1 MSDTGGIITK
11 LLPGQ
16 RREREAVERYFDAL
30 CRMDSCP
37 VQDEDALPPLPDNS
51 PWRATAE
58 ALRATIVRLHRKIEE
73 LQQARAALEIRCR
86 RATSR
91 VEEIQ
96 AVLAAIADPVLAID
110 EFDRI
115 VLANRSAEELFE
127 LEPGAAETK
136 LLQEV
141 VQCRKL
147 VQLLVSARQRKTPGR
162 RSDELEIVDS
172 RGQTHSYRAT
182 AVKLSSAEEDESRHG
197 GAAAVLRDIA
207 EQKALQKR
215 NAEFVSAVSHEMKA
229 PLSGIK
235 AYVELLVDGEAEDDK
250 TREEF
255 LGVISDQADRLQ
267 RLVENML
274 NLARIEAGVVK
285 VDKQPRSLNEI
296 LEESLRVVQPMAEA
310 KGIRLGG
317 ELSPLYL
324 GVLADRDMML
334 QAAINLLSNA
344 VKYTPSGGA
353 VTLRS
358 RLDGERIRFE
368 VQDTGVG
375 LSEEDR
381 QRVFEKF
388 YRVKKDQQMASGTG
402 LGLPLAKHIVEDVH
416 GGRLSV
422 ESKLGEG
429 STFIVELPQASQ
441 MRTDN

>member
-51 PWRATAE
+51 PWRVTAE
-58 ALRATIVRLHRKIEE
+58 ALRATLVRLHRKIEE

-141 VQCRKL
+141 VQCQKL
-147 VQLLVSARQRKTPGR
+147 AQLLVSARQRKTPGR

-317 ELSPLYL
+317 ALSPVYL
-324 GVLADRDMML
+324 GVLADRAMML
-334 QAAINLLSNA
+334 QAASHLLSHA

>member
-51 PWRATAE
+51 PWRVTAE
-58 ALRATIVRLHRKIEE
+58 ALRATLVRLHRKIEE

-344 VKYTPSGGA
+344 GKYTPSGGA